1 MCRPGDKMR
10 IAWTFLLFAYFSA
23 KTNPETETLVLGHE
37 KTETEFKIP
46 QLPNTN
52 SLVIKSLIYNPV
64 LQLRLTNLEDV
75 DLFVGMSLDTCETY
89 LQVSS
94 QWDAEELQT
103 CS

>member
-1 MCRPGDKMR
+1 M
-10 IAWTFLLFAYFSA
+10 YFSA
-23 KTNPETETLVLGHE
+23 KIDTETEVLGRA

-52 SLVIKSLIYNPV
+52 PLVIKSLIYNPV

-75 DLFVGMSLDTCETY
+75 DLFVGMSLDTGETS

-94 QWDAEELQT
+94 QWDAEELQI